1 MRWQKVWSFRLRKLS
16 YGYSG
21 FIYKR
26 LATFYNTLPQVTETP
41 NFSADEYRSCIKYY
55 QLLY

>member
-1 MRWQKVWSFRLRKLS
+1 MRWQKVWSFRLQKLS
-16 YGYSG
+16 FGYLG

-26 LATFYNTLPQVTETP
+26 LTTFYNTHLTETS